1 MITNVWVKKNPVIPG
16 IEVGT
21 GTGATTPSPVG
32 ATTAVGTIPG
42 TPSTAGGI
50 TIPSA
55 VVVTMPAEPSCGT
68 TTDTGGT
75 GTGATTPGGGTGEL
89 DRDGLFPR
97 LMGLATPGGACNV
110 PFIIRIYVI
119 YTYIINFCYN

>member
-1 MITNVWVKKNPVIPG
+1 
-16 IEVGT
+16 
-21 GTGATTPSPVG
+21 
-32 ATTAVGTIPG
+32 
-42 TPSTAGGI
+42 
-50 TIPSA
+50 
-55 VVVTMPAEPSCGT
+55 MPAEPSCGT

-110 PFIIRIYVI
+110 PFIIRIYVKEREREEREGRENENLMPRI
-119 YTYIINFCYN
+119 CC